1 MSSNSNIYEVKVNL
15 YRKKLREAIEKL
27 NSVDRC
33 FIYAGEFNSPEEN
46 NPSIQL
52 QMNKSQVY
60 IDLTFGQFVEN
71 PVVKGIDLVCNFRI
85 FVAAKN
91 DYNNPK
97 SELRNE
103 SETCLQ
109 SIYEIIE
116 LLFENKF
123 DQNVI
128 NLPEFQALEQLETGI
143 RNKQRFSL
151 YAFNFTQRIN
161 FYKKN
166 K

>member
-1 MSSNSNIYEVKVNL
+1 MSNIQEVKINS
-15 YRKKLREAIEKL
+15 YRRKIREVIEKL
-27 NSVDRC
+27 PSVDRC
-33 FIYAGEFNSPEEN
+33 FIYAGEFNSPEEKN
-46 NPSIQL
+46 ISVQL

-60 IDLTFGQFVEN
+60 IDFTFGQFVEN
-71 PVVKGIDLVCNFRI
+71 PVVKGTDLICNFRFFI
-85 FVAAKN
+85 IAKN

-109 SIYEIIE
+109 SIYEIIGT
-116 LLFENKF
+116 LFENKF
-123 DQNVI
+123 GEDVI
-128 NLPEFQALEQLETGI
+128 GFPEPQAIEQLDTGI
-143 RNKQRFSL
+143 RNEQRYSL
-151 YAFNFTQRIN
+151 YAFNMTQRIN